1 SFCWQFAK
9 GRIRRGGRGDP
20 HPSPPL
26 TNHGKFF
33 STLDELAAAQAPG
46 LRHCGRLRIDRSDV
60 VLRDAKIHE
69 GRLHT
74 DPASA
79 VSARYSRHAAR
90 NGLPV
95 LSQLRGDG
103 SAVECAKHANVHE
116 LPHSGAKRPS
126 KA

>member
-1 SFCWQFAK
+1 M
-9 GRIRRGGRGDP
+9 GRIRRGGRSGP
-20 HPSPPL
+20 HLPPPL
-26 TNHGKFF
+26 TNHGKFL

-46 LRHCGRLRIDRSDV
+46 LRDCSRLRIDRSDM

-69 GRLHT
+69 GGLPT
-74 DPASA
+74 DPAGA
-79 VSARYSRHAAR
+79 VSARYSRHATR

-103 SAVECAKHANVHE
+103 SAVECAKHADVHE
-116 LPHSGAKRPS
+116 LPHPGAKRQS